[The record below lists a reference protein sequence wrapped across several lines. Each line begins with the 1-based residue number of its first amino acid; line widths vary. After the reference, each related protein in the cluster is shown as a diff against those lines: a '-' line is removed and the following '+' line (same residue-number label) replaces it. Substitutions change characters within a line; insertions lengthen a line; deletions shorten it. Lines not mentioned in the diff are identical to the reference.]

1 MINTKKQIEKILGEV
16 RPGIQLDGGD
26 VALKSV
32 KNGIVTLKI
41 KGACVGCP
49 MAQMT
54 FNEGIGSLLRDK
66 IKGIKEIR
74 YE

>member
-1 MINTKKQIEKILGEV
+1 MTNTKKQIEKILDQA
-16 RPGIQLDGGD
+16 RPAIQLDGGD
-26 VALKSV
+26 VTLKSF
-32 KNGIVTLKI
+32 KDGIVTLKI

-54 FNEGIGSLLRDK
+54 FNEGIGSMLRNK
-66 IKGIKEIR
+66 IKEIKKIR